1 MRFGGLSEENFEA
14 VNTENAD
21 EADFSYLA
29 GGQHLEVLG
38 AGISCGGFIGECDAV
53 VQMHGFAVSFPK

>member
-1 MRFGGLSEENFEA
+1 MIIAKLSIFCEILAIRQLQKYFEA
-14 VNTENAD
+14 VNADNAENNAENAD

-38 AGISCGGFIGECDAV
+38 VGISTEL
-53 VQMHGFAVSFPK
+53 

>member
-1 MRFGGLSEENFEA
+1 MIIAKLSIFCEILAIRQLQKYFEA
-14 VNTENAD
+14 VNADNAENAD

-38 AGISCGGFIGECDAV
+38 VGISTEL
-53 VQMHGFAVSFPK
+53 

>member
-1 MRFGGLSEENFEA
+1 MIIAKLSIFCEILAIRQLQKYFEA
-14 VNTENAD
+14 VNAENAD

-38 AGISCGGFIGECDAV
+38 VGISTEL
-53 VQMHGFAVSFPK
+53 